1 MQWGC
6 LYGGF
11 DCGFEILACD
21 TRMCVCVCVN
31 VVTTCVVCVCVV
43 GCVGGGAMVA
53 GVPVYAWCLPAHGVE
68 GMEVLVC
75 VHPEGNGALAQGLV
89 REGPRW
95 AGRWGPAPWPLETTK
110 SITLPSG
117 TRGPTAENHQTP
129 LPLGPSPSFEGGSCF
144 FSFLVTCGPSFLE
157 PYRQVPSP
165 FSILL
170 LRADTT
176 IFLRFLWKN
185 PGRSA

>member
-1 MQWGC
+1 
-6 LYGGF
+6 
-11 DCGFEILACD
+11 
-21 TRMCVCVCVN
+21 MCVCEGGDDVCV
-31 VVTTCVVCVCVV
+31 CVCVCVV

-89 REGPRW
+89 REGLRW

-129 LPLGPSPSFEGGSCF
+129 LPLGPSPSFEGGSCS